1 MSYYAS
7 YYKCALQ
14 VNPSSYAS
22 YRGEPV
28 NDETKYNNEILK
40 KCKNNRISIVG
51 LANHGN
57 VDSSENLRK
66 LLSEN
71 EITVFPGFEIMS
83 AEKVHMVCLFPEDRS
98 VSQLNRYIGSMG
110 LGTAKKGNE
119 TSTLTCLQIA
129 QKVSEAGGFWYAAH
143 ITGDNGVLKIGKL
156 NTIWQSD
163 LLVAAQIPDSIE
175 NIDPRY
181 KNIINNT
188 DPQYKR
194 AKPPAYINACDID
207 KPEDLDKESATTLI
221 KMTTPS
227 FRNFVT
233 AFKDPES
240 RIRLNSEI
248 QNGYQSVLKK
258 MNVYGGYLD
267 GLEVDFSDNLVTII
281 GGRGTGKSTI
291 INFIRY
297 ALNMLPTDK
306 SRKKDFDDMIEHN
319 LGSAAR
325 IELVVESNAQFG
337 RTYTIIRRY
346 KADPVVQDPDGN
358 VSSLKVSDLLP
369 KIEIYGQNEIVD
381 SVRNQEWVN
390 NIVLRLL
397 SIDPSVINRIKEAY
411 TALDD
416 NSSEIAKLESDL
428 AVDEGQSADLPMLQE
443 KLSFYKKAGI
453 DSKLTVIKQLTAEES
468 VFDQFKEKIPVSSPL
483 LTPLNIELHG
493 DDEIAE
499 LQSLS
504 VEYNQRLENVQNAYS
519 DLVKWINSEYK
530 RIRDKWEAKK
540 EERDVEIRNT
550 LSYIKGIQDKSSAE
564 IVAEY
569 TNLLKSVNQAEPVQN
584 RIEKTKDS
592 IKKLYQRRN
601 NLIESCRKSWDEYM
615 SNVAVQVKKI
625 NKNKLKGVVR
635 LSVKYRQQKDAL
647 LGKLKELDG
656 IGDKS
661 ILGIAE
667 YEDFDTFTFA
677 DDVRSGADCLKSKYH
692 LTSATAEK
700 IANELTP
707 ADLREIEGFILP
719 DQFFVELCVN
729 GKYRPMQ
736 NLSKGQQCTAIL
748 HVVLL
753 DNKDPLIIDQ
763 PEDNLDNSFIA
774 EDLIVAIRE
783 NKIKRQ
789 YIFATHNANIPVFGD
804 AELIISMEEN
814 DGTGIISEG
823 GIGSIDSDT
832 VKDHVVRILEGGEA
846 AFKMREEKYG
856 LKS

>member
-1 MSYYAS
+1 MEYYAS
-7 YYKCALQ
+7 YFKCALQ

-28 NDETKYNNEILK
+28 SEEVTYNNEILK
-40 KCKNNRISIVG
+40 KCRDNGISIVG

-57 VDSSENLRK
+57 VDSSENLRR
-66 LLSEN
+66 LLN
-71 EITVFPGFEIMS
+71 ESGITVFPGFEIMS

-98 VSQLNRYIGSMG
+98 ISQLNRYLGAMG
-110 LGTAKKGNE
+110 LGTAERGNE
-119 TSTLTCLQIA
+119 TSSLTCLQIA

-143 ITGDNGVLKIGKL
+143 ITGDNGILKIGKL
-156 NTIWQSD
+156 NTVWQSN
-163 LLVAAQIPDSIE
+163 LLVAAQIPDSTE
-175 NIDPRY
+175 NVDPRY

-194 AKPPAYINACDID
+194 TKPPAYINACDID

-227 FRNFVT
+227 FQNFVM

-248 QNGYQSVLKK
+248 ENGYQSILKK

-267 GLEVDFSDNLVTII
+267 GLEIDFSDNLVTII

-297 ALNMLPTDK
+297 ALNIFPKDK
-306 SRKKDFDDMIEHN
+306 SRRKDFDDMIDHN

-337 RTYTIIRRY
+337 ITYTIIRRY
-346 KADPVVQDPDGN
+346 KAEPVVQDSEGN
-358 VSSLKVSDLLP
+358 VSSLKVSDILP
-369 KIEIYGQNEIVD
+369 KIEIYGQNEIVE
-381 SVRNQEWVN
+381 SVRNPEWVN
-390 NIVLRLL
+390 SVVLRLL
-397 SIDPSVINRIKEAY
+397 SIDPSVTDRIKEAY
-411 TALDD
+411 AALDD
-416 NSSEIAKLESDL
+416 NSSEIAQLESDL
-428 AVDEGQSADLPMLQE
+428 AVDETQSADLPMLQE
-443 KLSFYKKAGI
+443 KLSFYKKAEI

-468 VFDQFKEKIPVSSPL
+468 IFDQFKEIMPISPPSL
-483 LTPLNIELHG
+483 SPLNIELRG
-493 DDEIAE
+493 DNEVAE

-504 VEYNQRLENVQNAYS
+504 NEYNRRLESVQSAYS
-519 DLVKWINSEYK
+519 DLVQWIGSEYAK
-530 RIRDKWEAKK
+530 IRDKWETKK
-540 EERDVEIRNT
+540 EEKDDEIRDA
-550 LSYIKGIQDKSSAE
+550 LSNISGIQDKTSTE
-564 IVAEY
+564 IVTEY
-569 TNLLKSVNQAEPVQN
+569 TNLLKRVNQAEPVQK
-584 RIEKTKDS
+584 RIEKNKTA
-592 IKKLYQRRN
+592 IQKLSKRRN
-601 NLIESCRKSWDEYM
+601 TLIELCRKSWDEYA
-615 SNVAVQVKKI
+615 SDVAAQVKKI
-625 NKNKLKGVVR
+625 NKSKLKGVVR

-647 LGKLKELDG
+647 LAKLKTLDG

-661 ILGIAE
+661 ISGIAE
-667 YEDFDTFTFA
+667 YEDLDAFTFA
-677 DDVRSGADCLKSKYH
+677 DDIRKGMDWLKNKYH

-700 IANELTP
+700 IVSEFTP
-707 ADLREIEGFILP
+707 ADIRFIEGFIFP
-719 DQFFVELCVN
+719 DQFVVELCVN
-729 GKYRPMQ
+729 GKYKQMQ
-736 NLSKGQQCTAIL
+736 SLSKGQQCTAIL

-753 DNKDPLIIDQ
+753 ENKDPLIIDQ

-774 EDLIVAIRE
+774 EDLIAAIRE

-804 AELIISMEEN
+804 AELIVSMEEN
-814 DGTGIISEG
+814 EGMGIISKG
-823 GIGSIDSDT
+823 GIGSIDTDT

-846 AFKMREEKYG
+846 AFRMREEKYG